1 MGPVKNLIWI
11 GDWRRNLIVRL
22 CMWIKWGVFKEIKV
36 VNVCLWWRRINGMEH
51 GSWGGYKE
59 HSLWRSAAVCQCY
72 RLFVTAGETLQYKG
86 NRKGKVVQFQ
96 NLRLDTDCK
105 RYGAEQTKPGI
116 QFGGNQREGLKIET
130 IHGEERIQHFIVPVL
145 VWINR
150 KRGQST
156 FLFWSIL
163 SHWFLCTF
171 NTVPVLRSLP
181 VLSGPC
187 DTNYS
192 VEIFRWGNWGH
203 LY

>member
-1 MGPVKNLIWI
+1 MEWNTDHGVAIKNIVYDVQLPFVSVI
-11 GDWRRNLIVRL
+11 G
-22 CMWIKWGVFKEIKV
+22 
-36 VNVCLWWRRINGMEH
+36 CLSRP
-51 GSWGGYKE
+51 
-59 HSLWRSAAVCQCY
+59 
-72 RLFVTAGETLQYKG
+72 GETLQYKG

-116 QFGGNQREGLKIET
+116 QFGGNQREGIKIET

-171 NTVPVLRSLP
+171 NTVPVLRSLS